1 MSHRSMAT
9 NSVPPR
15 LALSTIASTSF
26 ESIDLDELA
35 IGKFLSRNAGL
46 LLDSGIRIRFWI
58 ISFLMFIMGVLHLI
72 TLIKNISI
80 RNCWLVE
87 RNKSGYLNPNLEIL
101 VPLFALV
108 NSSLVLCSII
118 MMNRDNG
125 RYLSRP
131 TMITQMI
138 SYNALC
144 YCAATRVWRTLS
156 AIPLVPVQLTPHGTS
171 LLSNGVPPFLFNT
184 LVILLYI
191 SFPVA
196 TLPLT
201 LKMTREA
208 DQLGK
213 KVFELVPELKLLIA
227 QEQETPGAGLPRLIV
242 EEVKHKLDLIDEI
255 LIDVNSR
262 WRISCGVYLFYCL
275 GLFALFIYASA
286 RLYSTLTV
294 QLQLL
299 TQARRR
305 FARMASVGVIPS
317 EDDLPHA
324 TATESGRAST
334 TYRNLVTSIKRLKAA
349 IWTQGQDQS
358 ECMKFWDCLDASSE
372 NAELERKAKMSSRY
386 RTAVL
391 WQSFCS
397 SLIFLAFVVLTSCLA
412 FDAFGVPHRTSA
424 TQVAIITFEWTGW
437 AWSVPGSVL
446 ALVTCGVALLPHS
459 ASEAAANLPSTT
471 STRKQSAKDY
481 RLQPKLSRT
490 STESDVVNL
499 RPYGFFPTEM
509 QETSTAKTTS
519 EFKTLSSK
527 IWSKLSTYAGNSSAL
542 PVFQRERKVSCL
554 SLSEEEKTSEHAVNE
569 ISPAHG
575 IEIHTET
582 ARGMPCI
589 SRTPPFA
596 PGHVILPMGK
606 IRSDLNIIKSLR
618 HHPGPDP

>member
-1 MSHRSMAT
+1 MAP
-9 NSVPPR
+9 NSVPPP
-15 LALSTIASTSF
+15 LALNTIANTSF
-26 ESIDLDELA
+26 ESMDFDEVH
-35 IGKFLSRNAGL
+35 IRNFISGNAGL
-46 LLDSGIRIRFWI
+46 LLDPGIRIRFWI

-101 VPLFALV
+101 FPLFALV
-108 NSSLVLCSII
+108 NSSLVLSSII
-118 MMNRDNG
+118 MMNHDNG

-131 TMITQMI
+131 TMITQMT
-138 SYNALC
+138 SYIALC

-191 SFPVA
+191 SFPAA

-201 LKMTREA
+201 LKMTGEA
-208 DQLGK
+208 DRLGRM
-213 KVFELVPELKLLIA
+213 VFELVPELSFLIA
-227 QEQETPGAGLPRLIV
+227 QEQETPGAGLPSLVV
-242 EEVKHKLDLIDEI
+242 EEVKHTLESIEETLF
-255 LIDVNSR
+255 DVNRR
-262 WRISCGVYLFYCL
+262 WRISCGIYLFYCL
-275 GLFALFIYASA
+275 GLFVLFIYASA

-294 QLQLL
+294 QLQIL

-305 FARMASVGVIPS
+305 FTRMASVGMIPF

-324 TATESGRAST
+324 TESGWAST
-334 TYRNLVTSIKRLKAA
+334 TYRNLVTSIKKLKAA
-349 IWTQGQDQS
+349 ILTQGQDQS
-358 ECMKFWDCLDASSE
+358 ECMKFWDCLDASGE

-397 SLIFLAFVVLTSCLA
+397 TMIFMAFVVLTSCLA
-412 FDAFGVPHRTSA
+412 FNAFGVPYRTPA

-446 ALVTCGVALLPHS
+446 AFVTCGVALLPHS
-459 ASEAAANLPSTT
+459 ASEAATKASSST
-471 STRKQSAKDY
+471 STRKQFAKDH
-481 RLQPKLSRT
+481 RLQHKLSRT
-490 STESDVVNL
+490 STESDAVNL
-499 RPYGFFPTEM
+499 RPYGVFLTETH
-509 QETSTAKTTS
+509 ETSTVKTTIRG
-519 EFKTLSSK
+519 EIKTLSSK
-527 IWSKLSTYAGNSSAL
+527 IWSKLSTHAGNSSAL
-542 PVFQRERKVSCL
+542 PVSQSGRKVSCL
-554 SLSEEEKTSEHAVNE
+554 SLSEEEKISEHIVNE

-575 IEIHTET
+575 IEIHPET
-582 ARGMPCI
+582 ARGAPCI

-596 PGHVILPMGK
+596 PGHVILPMGQ
-606 IRSDLNIIKSLR
+606 IGSDINIIKSLR
-618 HHPGPDP
+618 HHPDP